1 MKKILPPVLA
11 ALVIGIGLGWLTR
24 GPGPVAEKSA
34 GDKDGAAGRMPEVVM
49 AGEDSAGE
57 ETKERAKS
65 GPRPPR
71 EPKGRISP
79 DAKEMVARIQSSL
92 DEQRSKKIAARI
104 SGLVAKLGLNP
115 QQEARLKAH
124 LEGQKP
130 EVAIDG
136 DEGGIR
142 LNAKQTMSPK
152 EQAESLD
159 KLMKEMLTAD
169 QHEAYEANKE
179 AERNQRIEART
190 LRDMASLTQA
200 VSLREDQR
208 DAVYEILQNEAR
220 GQVDQSTEGGMQMGA
235 FMNAEFAAPAG
246 AEATVVQMNVDGP
259 VDGMD
264 HEQIMGKVR
273 EQEQARIDRQ
283 VERLS
288 GVLDATQLAAYRS
301 HLEQG
306 PLLIGP

>member
-1 MKKILPPVLA
+1 M
-11 ALVIGIGLGWLTR
+11 IGIGVGWLMKTSA
-24 GPGPVAEKSA
+24 PVSEKSTE
-34 GDKDGAAGRMPEVVM
+34 GRGGVKGRVPEGFAA
-49 AGEDSAGE
+49 AGEDSTGE

-71 EPKGRISP
+71 ERKGRISP

-104 SGLVAKLGLNP
+104 SDLVAKLGLNP
-115 QQEARLKAH
+115 HQEARLKAH
-124 LEGQKP
+124 LDGQKP

-136 DEGGIR
+136 DEGSIR

-190 LRDMASLTQA
+190 LRDMASLSQA

-220 GQVDQSTEGGMQMGA
+220 AQVDQSAEGGMQMGA

-273 EQEQARIDRQ
+273 EQEQARIDKQ